1 MTGAASV
8 ESRERLRLFVA
19 FALPGET
26 VRAIGRWQRDE
37 LGAPDGVRIVPRDN
51 LHATIAFLG
60 SRPAHE
66 LPSIARAVGGAAQDG
81 DRHPVLRATRYR
93 ETRSVG
99 MLVFDDEDG
108 RAARIAAD
116 VQRRLERL
124 GVYKSERRPWLP
136 HITVARFR
144 RPPKLGPQ
152 LPDLGV
158 VSPSEAAV
166 YHSVLRPGG
175 AQYVVLE
182 SFALGG

>member
-8 ESRERLRLFVA
+8 EGRERLRLFVA
-19 FALPGET
+19 FTLPREA
-26 VRAIGRWQRDE
+26 VRAIARWQRDE
-37 LGAPDGVRIVPRDN
+37 LGASEGVRVVPQDN

-66 LPSIARAVGGAAQDG
+66 LASIATAVGGAAQDG
-81 DRHPVLRATRYR
+81 ARPLLRATSYR
-93 ETRSVG
+93 ETRAVG
-99 MLVFDDEDG
+99 MVVFDDEEG

-124 GVYKSERRPWLP
+124 GVYKSEKRAWLP

-144 RPPKLGPQ
+144 RPPGLDPRLPKLG
-152 LPDLGV
+152 L

-175 AQYVVLE
+175 ARYVVLE
-182 SFALGG
+182 SVSLGG

>member
-8 ESRERLRLFVA
+8 EGRERLRLFVA
-19 FALPGET
+19 FSLPRET
-26 VRAIGRWQRDE
+26 VRAIARWQRDE
-37 LGAPDGVRIVPRDN
+37 LGAPEGVRVVPQDN

-66 LPSIARAVGGAAQDG
+66 LPSIAKAVGDAALDGAP
-81 DRHPVLRATRYR
+81 PVLKVTRYR

-99 MLVFDDEDG
+99 MLVFDDEEG

-116 VQRRLERL
+116 VQRRLEEA
-124 GVYKSERRPWLP
+124 GAYKSEKRPWLP

-144 RPPKLGPQ
+144 RVPGLEPRP
-152 LPDLGV
+152 PDLGA

>member
-26 VRAIGRWQRDE
+26 VRAIARWQRDE

-66 LPSIARAVGGAAQDG
+66 LPSIATAVGDAAQDG
-81 DRHPVLRATRYR
+81 ARPVLRATRYR

-124 GVYKSERRPWLP
+124 GVYKSEKRAWLP

-144 RPPKLGPQ
+144 QPPKLDPR
-152 LPDLGV
+152 LPDLRA
-158 VSPSEAAV
+158 VSLSEAAV